1 MILFDHVTKDFGH
14 GEPVLRDLSFHIEPG
29 ELSFLIGRSGAGK
42 TTLLRLIYG
51 AERPDSG
58 TIRVAGRDVSRLRKG
73 SVPYLR
79 RNIGIIFQD
88 SKLLESRTVEGNIL
102 FALQVAGVGGSA
114 ARSRVGELLER
125 VGMAGREESRPAEL
139 SGGEQQRV
147 AIARALA
154 NEPALILADEA
165 TGNLDPDVSEEILTL
180 FDTINQAGT
189 TILFATHDMDVVRE
203 MRKRV
208 LTLVAG
214 EVVSDRPPEL
224 EAVYG

>member
-102 FALQVAGVGGSA
+102 FALQVAGVGGRA

>member
-1 MILFDHVTKDFGH
+1 MIVFDHVTKDFGH
-14 GEPVLRDLSFHIEPG
+14 GQPVLRDLSFHIEPG

-58 TIRVAGRDVSRLRKG
+58 TIRVASRDVSRLRPG

-88 SKLLESRTVEGNIL
+88 SKLLASRTVAGNLL
-102 FALQVAGVGGSA
+102 FALQVAGIGGRA
-114 ARSRVGELLER
+114 AKNRVDELLER
-125 VGMAGREESRPAEL
+125 VGMAGRAADWPAEL

-154 NEPALILADEA
+154 NDPALILADEA
-165 TGNLDPDVSEEILTL
+165 TGNLDPDVREEILTL
-180 FDTINQAGT
+180 FDAINQGGT

-208 LTLVAG
+208 LTLVGG
-214 EVVSDRPPEL
+214 EMVSDRPPEL
-224 EAVYG
+224 EAAYR

>member
-102 FALQVAGVGGSA
+102 FALQVAGVGGRA
-114 ARSRVGELLER
+114 AQRRVDELLER
-125 VGMAGREESRPAEL
+125 VGMRGREASRPAEL

-165 TGNLDPDVSEEILTL
+165 TGNLDPDVSEEILAL

-208 LTLVAG
+208 LTLVGG
-214 EVVSDRPPEL
+214 EMVSDRPPEL
-224 EAVYG
+224 EAAYG

>member
-1 MILFDHVTKDFGH
+1 MIRFDHVTKDFGH
-14 GEPVLRDLSFHIEPG
+14 GEPVLRGLSFHIEPG
-29 ELSFLIGRSGAGK
+29 EFTFLIGRSGAGK

-58 TIRVAGRDVSRLRKG
+58 TIHVAGRDVSRLRKG

-88 SKLLESRTVEGNIL
+88 SRLLASRTVAGNLL
-102 FALQVAGVGGSA
+102 FALQVAGVGGRR
-114 ARSRVGELLER
+114 ARRRVSELLER
-125 VGMAGREESRPAEL
+125 VGMAGREESWPAEL

-154 NEPALILADEA
+154 NDPALILADEA

-180 FDTINQAGT
+180 FDSINQAGT
-189 TILFATHDMDVVRE
+189 TILFATHDMDLVRE

-208 LTLVAG
+208 LTLVSG

>member
-14 GEPVLRDLSFHIEPG
+14 GEPVLRDLSFHIEAG

-102 FALQVAGVGGSA
+102 FALQVAGVGGRV
-114 ARSRVGELLER
+114 ARRRVGELLER

-208 LTLVAG
+208 LTLVGG
-214 EVVSDRPPEL
+214 EMVSDRPPEL

>member
-1 MILFDHVTKDFGH
+1 MIVFDHVTKDFGH
-14 GEPVLRDLSFHIEPG
+14 GEPVLRDLSFHIEAG

-51 AERPDSG
+51 AERPDTG
-58 TIRVAGRDVSRLRKG
+58 TIRVAGRDVSRLRPG

-88 SKLLESRTVEGNIL
+88 SKLLGSRTVAGNLL
-102 FALQVAGVGGSA
+102 FALQVAGVGGRA
-114 ARSRVGELLER
+114 AHQRVGELLAR
-125 VGMAGREESRPAEL
+125 VGMAGREESWPAEL

-154 NEPALILADEA
+154 NDPALILADEA
-165 TGNLDPDVSEEILTL
+165 TGNLDPDVSEEILSL
-180 FDTINQAGT
+180 FDAINQAGT

-208 LTLVAG
+208 LTLVGG
-214 EVVSDRPPEL
+214 EMVSDRPPEL
-224 EAVYG
+224 EAAYR